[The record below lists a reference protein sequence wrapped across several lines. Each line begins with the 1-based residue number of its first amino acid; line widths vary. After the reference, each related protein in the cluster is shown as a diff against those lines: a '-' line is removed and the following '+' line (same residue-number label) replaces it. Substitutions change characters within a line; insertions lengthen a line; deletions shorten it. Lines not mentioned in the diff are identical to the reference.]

1 MPTADQPTPPVDWQT
16 VQSEILCP
24 LCDYNLRGLIEPRC
38 PECGYRFDWPDLIDP
53 ARRRHPYLFEH
64 HPQRRIWSFYRT
76 LKGGL
81 RPKKFWTSL
90 HPAQPSHVR
99 RLLVYW
105 IVCNPGFLLLPLATV
120 AVDFVSFARQIQQNR
135 AQMTAF
141 YTASPALSRFSS
153 SFRARVTTRAAFDQ
167 YLDET
172 SPLPPSLRFFQAA
185 IRVSIE
191 KGNALVALFGSLLL
205 ASWPWIVFLPLMI
218 FGVSMQRAHVKTIH
232 VVRCVLYT
240 SDTSL
245 WVVALALLLAVLT
258 TLAALY
264 TGVSWLDRHDFM
276 ALAIA
281 ALMGVF
287 LLLYLWRLTVAYR
300 RYLKF
305 DHSFA
310 TVLSAHIIAVLSV
323 PTVLGLIGMFSSDV
337 SGRFHLVM
345 SRWIIRVWR
354 SRLR

>member
-1 MPTADQPTPPVDWQT
+1 VSTADQQTPPVDWQT

-38 PECGYRFDWPDLIDP
+38 PECGYRFEWADLIDP

-64 HPQRRIWSFYRT
+64 HPHRRIWSFYRT

-99 RLLVYW
+99 RLVVYW
-105 IVCNPGFLLLPLATV
+105 IVCNLGFLLLPLATV
-120 AVDFVSFARQIQQNR
+120 AVDFVTIAREMQQIR
-135 AQMTAF
+135 AQITAS
-141 YTASPALSRFSS
+141 YTASPLFL
-153 SFRARVTTRAAFDQ
+153 TRAAFDQ

-172 SPLPPSLRFFQAA
+172 CPLPPSLRFFQAA
-185 IRVSIE
+185 IRASVE
-191 KGNALVALFGSLLL
+191 RRNALVALFASLLL
-205 ASWPWIVFLPLMI
+205 ACWPWIVFLPLMI
-218 FGVSMQRAHVKTIH
+218 FGVSMHRAHVKTIH
-232 VVRCVLYT
+232 VVRCVLYS

-245 WVVALALLLAVLT
+245 WVVALALLLAILT

-276 ALAIA
+276 PLAIA
-281 ALMGVF
+281 ALMAVF

-323 PTVLGLIGMFSSDV
+323 LTVLVLCGLALG
-337 SGRFHLVM
+337 
-345 SRWIIRVWR
+345 
-354 SRLR
+354 